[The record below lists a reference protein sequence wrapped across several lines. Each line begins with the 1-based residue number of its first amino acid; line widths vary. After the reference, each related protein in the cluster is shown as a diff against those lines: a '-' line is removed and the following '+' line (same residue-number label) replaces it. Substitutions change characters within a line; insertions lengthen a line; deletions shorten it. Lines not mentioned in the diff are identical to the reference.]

1 MMVIETFQLSRSFGK
16 VRAVQRLDLR
26 VEEGEAY
33 ACLGPH
39 GAGKTTVIRMILG
52 LIPPTEGR
60 ILLWGKSLGEGGK
73 EPLSKVGALPE
84 GASLFPHLTGK
95 ENLEILAYLGGWE
108 LQDVERAL
116 RSVFLT
122 ERDAERPTG
131 EYSVGMKRRLGLA
144 AALLSDPELL
154 VLDGP
159 CDGLDSA
166 GALEVQE
173 TLASLTRREGRSIFL
188 SSRRLLEVEKTVQR
202 VGILEGGRLLFQ
214 GTLQEFRR
222 TPLPLLEVEASP
234 PERVEALLGGSS
246 LGYFRSGE
254 LFFVEVGEEGMGEVH
269 SLLTTGGAKVL
280 RLLPRRTLL
289 EEGSSLKTEGGRGG
303 GR

>member
-1 MMVIETFQLSRSFGK
+1 MMVIETFQLSRSFGR
-16 VRAVQRLDLR
+16 VRAVQRLDLK

-39 GAGKTTVIRMILG
+39 GAGKTTLIRMVLG

-60 ILLWGKSLGEGGK
+60 VHLWGKSLGEGGK
-73 EPLSKVGALPE
+73 ELLSRVGALPE
-84 GASLFPHLTGK
+84 GSALFPHLTGK
-95 ENLEILAYLGGWE
+95 ENLEILAYLGARE

-122 ERDAERPTG
+122 ERDAGRPTG
-131 EYSVGMKRRLGLA
+131 EYSAGMKRRLGLA

-159 CDGLDSA
+159 YDGLDSA
-166 GALEVQE
+166 GVLEVQE

-188 SSRRLLEVEKTVQR
+188 SSRRLHEVEQTVQR
-202 VGILEGGRLLFQ
+202 VGILEEGRLLFQ
-214 GTLQEFRR
+214 GTPQELRR
-222 TPLPLLEVEASP
+222 TRFPLLEVEASP
-234 PERVEALLGGSS
+234 LERVETLLRSS
-246 LGYFRSGE
+246 SFEYFRSGE
-254 LFFVEVGEEGMGEVH
+254 LFFVEGGEKRVGEVH
-269 SLLTTGGAKVL
+269 SLLISGGAKVL
-280 RLLPRRTLL
+280 RLILRRGFL
-289 EEGSSLKTEGGRGG
+289 EEGSSLKSEGGRGE